1 MIQIKIKPEYKD
13 IAQKVESLSK
23 LVFDSTQIDELHK
36 IKNTNKRYKSIVST
50 TLLLDT
56 QTSFSELFAIINGN
70 CTSNMAVSLS
80 LLIRYLYENHISFL
94 YIFDN
99 STSSG
104 EVQNRAN
111 AFFHF
116 GECKRIKIRE
126 KDATEECVQWS
137 KFLGGI
143 QKPNKSQW
151 HGRTFSEIAKEVGFK
166 QPIYQS
172 LSQFAHPGIFSA
184 ERVFHTD
191 MFNNIISDGI
201 LFSST
206 DLFVMMD
213 KALDNK
219 LPGVVFYKKDLDKIK
234 KKMKI
239 LNDELEVLLK
249 ELKNK

>member
-1 MIQIKIKPEYKD
+1 MMQIEIKSEYKI
-13 IAQKVESLSK
+13 IAQKVYDLSR
-23 LVFDSTQIDELHK
+23 LVFDSTRLDELSK
-36 IKNTNKRYKSIVST
+36 IKNYNKRVKSIVST

-56 QTSFSELFAIINGN
+56 QTSFSELITIIDGQ
-70 CTSNMAVSLS
+70 CTSKMAVSLS

-99 STSSG
+99 SISSG

-116 GECKRIKIRE
+116 GECKKMKIRE
-126 KDATEECVQWS
+126 KDATEECSQWN
-137 KFLGGI
+137 KFLGSI
-143 QKPNKSQW
+143 KKPNKSQW

-184 ERVFHTD
+184 ERVFHTE

-201 LFSST
+201 LFSSV

-219 LPGVVFYKKDLDKIK
+219 LPGVVFYKKDLDKTR
-234 KKMKI
+234 KKMKT
-239 LNDELEVLLK
+239 LNDELEILLK
-249 ELKNK
+249 KLKKK